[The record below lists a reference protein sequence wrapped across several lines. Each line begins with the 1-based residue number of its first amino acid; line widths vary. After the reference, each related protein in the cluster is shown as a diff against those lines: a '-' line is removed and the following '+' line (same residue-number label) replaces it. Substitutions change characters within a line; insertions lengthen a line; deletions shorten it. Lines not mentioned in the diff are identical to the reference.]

1 MKKWLKILFVI
12 FVFALISLIFFL
24 TLKAF
29 NITNITQLKNIITQ
43 SKHSIL
49 IYILIQIILLVFLC
63 FVPLLNTSL
72 VVIGISIFGSITTFI
87 STLIAVFISNTIL
100 FFIGDKWGEKFAIKL
115 IGKEA
120 LNETQNKINHK
131 SQFWLPVFFVIPG
144 IPDEALCLV
153 AGMTKMKYWYLIL
166 ISTIYHSI
174 EIGLFCFIGSGIIN
188 WSALSI
194 FDWLI
199 LTNILIIDFFLL
211 YKFEKY
217 LDNKTKEK

>member
-1 MKKWLKILFVI
+1 MKKWLKILLVI
-12 FVFALISLIFFL
+12 SVFALISLLAFL
-24 TLKAF
+24 ILKAF
-29 NITNITQLKNIITQ
+29 DITNLNQLKTLIIK
-43 SKHSIL
+43 SKFSIAL
-49 IYILIQIILLVFLC
+49 YILIQVTLLVFLC

-72 VVIGISIFGSITTFI
+72 VVVGIAIFGSTTTFI
-87 STLIAVFISNTIL
+87 TTLVAVFLSNTIL
-100 FFIGDKWGEKFAIKL
+100 FFIGDKLGEKFAVKL
-115 IGKEA
+115 IGEQA

-131 SQFWLPVFFVIPG
+131 SQFWLPIFFIIPG

-166 ISTIYHSI
+166 VSLIYHTI

-188 WSALSI
+188 WSALSL

-199 LTNILIIDFFLL
+199 LSNLIIIDFFLM

-217 LDNKTKEK
+217 LDNKTKK